1 MDIPLARAM
10 HVTVQQK
17 SIRHKSPRMYHGV
30 YSGGDRR
37 TTSER
42 ERGRG
47 EEGSKQ
53 SLYLCSTLLLLRSFV
68 RSVVRSFD
76 PLFYARSFGACSTYR
91 VSEQGRSVTVR
102 VKGVE
107 DFNKYCLGVCT
118 YIEAI

>member
-42 ERGRG
+42 ER
-47 EEGSKQ
+47 EEEERKAASKAFI
-53 SLYLCSTLLLLRSFV
+53 SVALFYFFARSSGRSFV
-68 RSVVRSFD
+68 RST
-76 PLFYARSFGACSTYR
+76 LFSTLALSALALR
-91 VSEQGRSVTVR
+91 TE
-102 VKGVE
+102 
-107 DFNKYCLGVCT
+107 
-118 YIEAI
+118 